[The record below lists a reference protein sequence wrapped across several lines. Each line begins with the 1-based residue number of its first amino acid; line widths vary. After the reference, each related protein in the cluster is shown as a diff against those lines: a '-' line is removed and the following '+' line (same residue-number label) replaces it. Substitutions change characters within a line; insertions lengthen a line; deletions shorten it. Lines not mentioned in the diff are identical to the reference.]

1 MAKYAIIDG
10 PTVVKMGE
18 VEGENY
24 TVKLIP
30 EVESEKDFSEIQTYF
45 VAEGQLA
52 EDVLSAA
59 AHNHEAG
66 VKEIIKE
73 PEGGEVTEPEIIDAK
88 PLEEIPESI
97 K

>member
-10 PTVVKMGE
+10 PTAVKMGE
-18 VEGENY
+18 VEGANY

-45 VAEGQLA
+45 VEDGQLA

-66 VKEIIKE
+66 VKELVKE
-73 PEGGEVTEPEIIDAK
+73 PQGGDVVEPEVVDAK
-88 PLEEIPESI
+88 PL
-97 K
+97 